1 VDGRSRA
8 SARLLRVIRDLLT
21 AHPSIAVY
29 PDKRTIS
36 EPYNRDPVQ
45 MPSALW

>member
-1 VDGRSRA
+1 MV
-8 SARLLRVIRDLLT
+8 ARDLPLVCWVIRDLLT

-36 EPYNRDPVQ
+36 EPYTATHP
-45 MPSALW
+45 W